1 MASDKRPPLTMVC
14 TECKAQNYVTTKIR
28 LMCLTEWNLKNIVP
42 NVESIFCTEKK
53 GRNISISLYS

>member
-1 MASDKRPPLTMVC
+1 
-14 TECKAQNYVTTKIR
+14 QKIR

-42 NVESIFCTEKK
+42 NVESIFYIEKK